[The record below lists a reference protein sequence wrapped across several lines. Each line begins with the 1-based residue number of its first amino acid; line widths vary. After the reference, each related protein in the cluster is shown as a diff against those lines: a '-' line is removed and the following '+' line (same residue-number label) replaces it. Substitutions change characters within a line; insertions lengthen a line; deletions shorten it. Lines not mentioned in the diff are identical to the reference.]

1 MKPKFPKVLFALAH
15 VFADAGYA
23 CYVVGGALRNIAM
36 GEEPDDYDIATDAAP
51 EKVTELFR
59 RTIPTGI
66 KHGTVTVLFKGR
78 TFEVTTFRTEGT
90 YTDGRRPDSVD
101 YVGTIE
107 EDLSRR
113 DFTINGMAYDLV
125 EHHFVDPYGGME
137 DLEKRRVRAIG
148 APRERFSEDGLRL
161 LRCIRF
167 AGRLGFSV
175 EENTLQALKEEK
187 SRIRAVSPERVRDEF
202 SKTLL
207 AKDPRSGLSLLRD
220 TGLMEEF
227 LPELYRTRLT
237 PQERGIDKNVL
248 DHSIRS
254 AAAAPAE
261 SLTLRLAALF
271 HDIGKFNT
279 QEGTPPGPLSF
290 HGHEVVSAEETAYVL
305 RRLRYP
311 NAVVDD
317 VCHLIRH
324 HMIRYDDSWS
334 DGAVRRFVRTI
345 GRENLGNWFD
355 LRRADALGKGLPI
368 KESPGLR
375 SLSDRI
381 ETVLTEDSALSVRDL
396 AISGEDLAALGIP
409 RGPEMGVVLRDLLET
424 VLDDPE
430 QNRPEQLKTIAKRF
444 YEERIRPARE

>member
-125 EHHFVDPYGGME
+125 EHQFVDPYGGME

-345 GRENLGNWFD
+345 GRGNLGNWFA